1 MTFLTRNP
9 AAARLRFGVVS
20 IVYTLV
26 LSIRILKQRKEGV
39 FPKSRSQLRETAGR
53 RKKNNTSC
61 ISLTEFVQRVNL
73 LRL

>member
-53 RKKNNTSC
+53 REKK
-61 ISLTEFVQRVNL
+61 
-73 LRL
+73 